1 MLVLGTRGRN
11 AVVAHHNVRMRSR
24 TRILLLGPAHVERG
38 RIVTWGAL
46 RMATVALILI
56 FVPWVAG
63 DVALALPL
71 VAGALFVAVADPGE
85 AIGRR
90 WRTMLWTTLWLMV
103 ATMLG
108 AFSSDNAVL
117 ALALTI
123 PITLIC
129 GFAGAVGSRAGAA
142 GVLSLVTFIVIG
154 GAPESVRT
162 GVQNVLL
169 IGLGGLVITA
179 TTVIPHVFKGRGS
192 LASAL
197 EPVAPVWHRLRGQV
211 TRENPFVRHAARLT
225 VTIFVAMAISE
236 AFTLPHDYWMPMT
249 VAWVMK
255 PDADGTVSRVLAR
268 LAGTVVG
275 LLVIAAMFEG
285 AGVRGVW
292 MALTCSVA
300 TGVVVAF
307 IWANYAIAVAAITI
321 LFVGMFTFE
330 GDPVGE
336 TLAVRFGCTVL
347 AGGLVLAGSLLWRPR
362 DLQRP

>member
-1 MLVLGTRGRN
+1 
-11 AVVAHHNVRMRSR
+11 
-24 TRILLLGPAHVERG
+24 VERG

-46 RMATVALILI
+46 RMIIVALILI
-56 FVPWVAG
+56 LVPWRAG
-63 DVALALPL
+63 HVALALPL
-71 VAGALFVAVADPGE
+71 VAGALFVAVADSGE

-103 ATMLG
+103 AALLG
-108 AFSSDNAVL
+108 GISSDSPAL

-129 GFAGAVGSRAGAA
+129 GVAGAAGPRAGVA
-142 GVLSLVTFIVIG
+142 GVLSLVMFVVIS

-162 GVQNVLL
+162 GEQTVLL
-169 IGLGGLVITA
+169 VGLGGLVITA
-179 TTVIPHVFKGRGS
+179 ATVIPHLVTSRDS
-192 LASAL
+192 RAIAL
-197 EPVAPVWHRLRGQV
+197 EPVAPVWHRLRGRL
-211 TRENPFVRHAARLT
+211 TRNDPFVRHAARLT
-225 VTIFVAMAISE
+225 ITIFVAMSVSE
-236 AFTLPHDYWMPMT
+236 VLTLPHDYWMPMT
-249 VAWVMK
+249 VAWVTK
-255 PDADGTVSRVLAR
+255 PDADGTVSKVLAR

-275 LLVIAAMFEG
+275 LLVIAAIFEVV
-285 AGVRGVW
+285 GVRGAW
-292 MALTCSVA
+292 MAFTCAVA

-347 AGGLVLAGSLLWRPR
+347 AGGLVLAGSFLWRAR
-362 DLQRP
+362 GSDVT